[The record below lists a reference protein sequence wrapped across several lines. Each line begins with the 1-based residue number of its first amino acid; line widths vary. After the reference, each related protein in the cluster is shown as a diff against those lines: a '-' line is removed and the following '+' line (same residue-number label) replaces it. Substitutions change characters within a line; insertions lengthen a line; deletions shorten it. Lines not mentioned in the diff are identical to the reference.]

1 MRPAWPA
8 SVGRDG
14 PRRGTVARRAGLDS
28 AVHWHGRRSRRAIG
42 PGALQPQ
49 GAVVLGE
56 AISENLLI
64 VDDGLQILGASAK
77 VSGGSLGIIDEVLQG
92 AGALIRLVELGVQIG
107 DLLLRRFLEKES
119 VLQHVD
125 QARLNGFRGLVQGV
139 RAHKREVQDARR
151 MWGEVLR
158 RDRST
163 AGSSRNVI

>member
-1 MRPAWPA
+1 M
-8 SVGRDG
+8 
-14 PRRGTVARRAGLDS
+14 DS
-28 AVHWHGRRSRRAIG
+28 AVHWYGRRSRRAIG

-92 AGALIRLVELGVQIG
+92 AGALIRFVELGMQIG
-107 DLLLRRFLEKES
+107 DLLLRRFLEKGS
-119 VLQHVD
+119 VPQHVD

-139 RAHKREVQDARR
+139 RAHKREVQSARR
-151 MWGEVLR
+151 MWGERLLR
-158 RDRST
+158 RDRNT
-163 AGSSRNVI
+163 AGSSRNVS